1 MNKDERFDYIDAA
14 KAFGMMA
21 VMWGHIHFN
30 DISTYFVYA
39 FHIPLF
45 FFLSGT
51 VFVPEK
57 YGGFKNF
64 VVRKVK
70 SLLVPYVIYSVIT
83 WVIWVAYV
91 SLTRQQIDSILA
103 PLLETV
109 LARGSEGY
117 LIHNAP
123 LWFVPCLFV
132 VELIYYWISKLPDWF
147 NLMFD
152 VILAVS
158 GYSLVT
164 YSKFYDFTTLPWS
177 IDVAMMAMLFYATGH
192 LVVKLFGHT
201 KIEFSINAKPWLFAS
216 FALLLFVGV
225 YYVASYNGYPSM
237 GHAQLNN
244 PILFYSGAYMG
255 TVAMIIMCAIA
266 SKHMKNNKLEK
277 MLLWFGRNSFIA
289 MAIHMPIKGFVTASI
304 SKLLGMSPYSVK
316 TSVLLGIVI
325 WVMVLVITSFL
336 MVFIVK
342 FKKVVYKKVVYKK
355 IS

>member
-1 MNKDERFDYIDAA
+1 MNNNDRFNYIDAA

-45 FFLSGT
+45 FFLSGM

-57 YGGFKNF
+57 YGGFKSF

-91 SLTRQQIDSILA
+91 SLTRQQVDSIWA

-147 NLMFD
+147 NLMVD
-152 VILAVS
+152 VILAVV

-192 LVVKLFGHT
+192 LVVKRFGHA
-201 KIEFSINAKPWLFAS
+201 KIESSINDRPWLFAS

-225 YYVASYNGYPSM
+225 YYLASYNGYPSM
-237 GHAQLNN
+237 GHAQLND
-244 PILFYSGAYMG
+244 PLLFYSGAYMG
-255 TVAMIIMCAIA
+255 TSAIIVMCVLVANHI
-266 SKHMKNNKLEK
+266 STNKLWRWV
-277 MLLWFGRNSFIA
+277 LWLGCNSFIA
-289 MAIHMPIKGFVTASI
+289 MAIHMPIKGFVTASV
-304 SKLLGMSPYSVK
+304 SKILGMTPTEVK
-316 TSVLLGIVI
+316 TSFSLGIVI
-325 WVMVLVITSFL
+325 WVTVLAITSVMMIL
-336 MVFIVK
+336 IVR
-342 FKKVVYKKVVYKK
+342 FKKRLSKK
-355 IS
+355 IL

>member
-1 MNKDERFDYIDAA
+1 MNNDKRFDYIDSA

-45 FFLSGT
+45 FFLSGM

-57 YGGFKNF
+57 YGGFKSF

-70 SLLVPYVIYSVIT
+70 SLLIPYVIYSVIT
-83 WVIWVAYV
+83 WMIWVAYV
-91 SLTRQQIDSILA
+91 SLTRQQVDSIWA
-103 PLLETV
+103 PLLETL

-147 NLMFD
+147 NLMVD

-177 IDVAMMAMLFYATGH
+177 IDVAMMAILFYATGH
-192 LVVKLFGHT
+192 LVVKRFGHA
-201 KIEFSINAKPWLFAS
+201 KIISSINAKPWLFAS

-237 GHAQLNN
+237 GHAQLND
-244 PILFYSGAYMG
+244 PLLFYSGAYMG
-255 TVAMIIMCAIA
+255 TSAMIVICALVANHI
-266 SKHMKNNKLEK
+266 STNKLWRC
-277 MLLWFGRNSFIA
+277 MLWFGCSSFIA
-289 MAIHMPIKGFVTASI
+289 MAIHMPIKGFVTACV
-304 SKLLGMSPYSVK
+304 SKLLGMTPTAVK
-316 TSVLLGIVI
+316 TSVSLGIVI
-325 WVMVLVITSFL
+325 WVIVLAITSV
-336 MVFIVK
+336 MMYFIVR
-342 FKKVVYKKVVYKK
+342 FKKRLNKKV
-355 IS
+355 S